1 MVTLR
6 RHLKN
11 KGVDYLEFSM
21 RASCA
26 LANSG
31 ISTIGQLL
39 DHSRSE
45 LSTLGI
51 SNVLLDSI
59 EEELALFNLLLNKNY
74 EKYKNT

>member
-1 MVTLR
+1 MGTLIQ
-6 RHLKN
+6 HLKN

-31 ISTIGQLL
+31 IRTIGQLL

-45 LSTLGI
+45 LSMLGI
-51 SNVLLDSI
+51 SDTLLDSI

-74 EKYKNT
+74 EKYKNI